1 MTVDRRTQ
9 LTEALRTG
17 VWLDAGRVRVYAA
30 MVLVAYLPMMLK
42 VYREATGTVGSDFLA
57 FWGAGRLQLSGPAA
71 RVYDLAA
78 EQAAQAAADTG
89 QMVAYV
95 NPPPYL
101 FLTAPLGLM
110 PYAVAWL
117 VWVLAGWAIWLLAAR
132 RIMPGTDAA
141 GTLAVLAFPAA
152 YLSASHAQNGFITGA
167 LLIAAV
173 LTLRRSQVLSGA
185 LFGLL
190 VIKPHLALLV
200 PFWLAAGRKWTAI
213 AAAAASAALLCLA
226 SLLVFGIDTWR
237 AYPQSFFVSQTLM
250 AQTSSEFFLRM
261 STPYAAL
268 RVLFGPVAAMI
279 GQGLITLL
287 TGALA
292 CLYWRRAPSEE
303 AAGAMLLA
311 ATALAS
317 PYLFSYDLPF
327 LAMPVFFL
335 VGMGRRTGWRPWEK
349 LALVMIWIAPLATR
363 AAALPLGLNLM
374 PLASAVLLSLVWSTQ
389 SQTKAKKNRDSP
401 HFSHHPSLDLRGPA
415 SQGPTSSRAQ
425 AQTQFASGGRL
436 IRIASMLPP
445 VLRPNSVP
453 RS

>member
-1 MTVDRRTQ
+1 MEAGMGSDRRSGLVQ
-9 LTEALRTG
+9 ALRSLA
-17 VWLDAGRVRVYAA
+17 WLDAGRVRVYAA
-30 MVLVAYLPMMLK
+30 MVLAAYVPMMLK
-42 VYREATGTVGSDFLA
+42 VYREATGSVGSDFLA
-57 FWGAGRLQLSGPAA
+57 FWGAGRLQLNGPAA

-78 EQAAQAAADTG
+78 EQGAQAASGTG

-110 PYAVAWL
+110 PFAAAWI
-117 VWVLAGWAIWLLAAR
+117 VWALAGWALWFVVAR
-132 RIMPGTDAA
+132 RVLPNGGPKADWAA
-141 GTLAVLAFPAA
+141 SLAILAFPAA

-173 LTLRRSQVLSGA
+173 LALPRSQVLSGA

-200 PFWLAAGRKWTAI
+200 PFWLAAGRKWNAI
-213 AAAAASAALLCLA
+213 AAAAASAALLSLA

-237 AYPQSFFVSQTLM
+237 AYPQSFAVSSTLM
-250 AQTSSEFFLRM
+250 AQTSGEFFMRM
-261 STPYAAL
+261 CTPYAML
-268 RVLFGPVAAMI
+268 RILIGPGMVAAL
-279 GQGLITLL
+279 GQGAITLV

-292 CLYWRRAPSEE
+292 CLYWRRAPSDE

-327 LAMPVFFL
+327 LAMPVFWL
-335 VGMGRRTGWRPWEK
+335 VGMGQCKGWRPWKK
-349 LALVMIWIAPLATR
+349 LALVAIWAAPLATR

-374 PLASAVLLSLVWSTQ
+374 PLAAALLVWLVWT
-389 SQTKAKKNRDSP
+389 TRAPPKA
-401 HFSHHPSLDLRGPA
+401 GA
-415 SQGPTSSRAQ
+415 A
-425 AQTQFASGGRL
+425 
-436 IRIASMLPP
+436 
-445 VLRPNSVP
+445 
-453 RS
+453 